1 MTNMLMH
8 RAARMLQEEDGVVAR
23 IALVVVILALIIVF
37 ALIAFLIPGE

>member
-8 RAARMLQEEDGVVAR
+8 HAARMLAEEDGVVGR
-23 IALVVVILALIIVF
+23 VALVVVILALIIVF